1 MPATARRNC
10 QSGAPK
16 RRPSRSAIGRAPIA
30 TTSRMMPPTPVAAP
44 WNGSTALGWLCDS
57 TLKAT
62 AAPSPRSITPAFS
75 PGPCSTRSPS
85 DGRWRSSRAECLYP
99 QCSDQRTE
107 NTASSK
113 SFGSRPCSSLIRPNS
128 QSVRPRARWRGCG
141 ATAFRGPVYRA
152 GPDVLLLRDDEGARP
167 DARAEVVLRPLA
179 EAGPDIPR
187 VAAGP
192 ERVGVAA
199 ERPVE
204 RDAEARAVRP
214 LRQDLHARVP
224 ELDVVVGRLCDW
236 APVQQDAT
244 VDAGLLAR

>member
-1 MPATARRNC
+1 L
-10 QSGAPK
+10 
-16 RRPSRSAIGRAPIA
+16 GRAPIGTA
-30 TTSRMMPPTPVAAP
+30 SRMMPPIPVAAP

-57 TLKAT
+57 TLNAT
-62 AAPSPRSITPAFS
+62 ATPSPRSTTPAFS
-75 PGPCSTRSPS
+75 PGPCSTRSPC
-85 DGRWRSSRAECLYP
+85 DGRLRKSWAECLYP
-99 QCSDQRTE
+99 QCSDQSTE

-113 SFGSRPCSSLIRPNS
+113 SFGSRPSSSLIRPNS
-128 QSVRPRARWRGCG
+128 HSVRPRARWRGCA

-179 EAGPDIPR
+179 EAWPDIPG
-187 VAAGP
+187 VAAGL
-192 ERVGVAA
+192 ERVGVAG

-224 ELDVVVGRLCDW
+224 KLDVVVGRLRDG
-236 APVQQDAT
+236 APVQQDAA